1 VPQGQDDQTEADM
14 THLTAGTAGKASG
27 TTTDATSHAGE
38 HTCGGCLDRRTLLSR
53 AGGVGLAAAG
63 VAVLAACGGS
73 SDPGGAAATTPA
85 GGGSDG
91 PLAQLADIPVGGALS
106 ADDGAGNKILL
117 VQATEGTVT
126 AVSAVCTHQGCE
138 VQPDDAEL
146 RCPCHNSVFGLDGAP
161 VSGPADEPLPA
172 FEVHVRDGA
181 VYAGAA

>member
-1 VPQGQDDQTEADM
+1 MPQGQDDQTEADM

-38 HTCGGCLDRRTLLSR
+38 HT
-53 AGGVGLAAAG
+53 
-63 VAVLAACGGS
+63 CGGS